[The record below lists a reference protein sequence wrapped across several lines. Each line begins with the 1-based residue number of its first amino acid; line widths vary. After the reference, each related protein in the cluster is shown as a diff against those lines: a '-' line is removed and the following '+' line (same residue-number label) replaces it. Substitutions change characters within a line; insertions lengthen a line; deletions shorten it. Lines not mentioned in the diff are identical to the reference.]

1 MLTVHAD
8 SFEHISQVNTDGAQ
22 LAQQQAAI
30 DYCFKPALQH
40 QKAGIAVNQ
49 AVLNVLAA
57 LREVAYSAQ
66 VAAPGCQSHAVTRC
80 LGSVLRRRQV
90 CCLLVA
96 LYPEHQR
103 LHAHLEQEK

>member
-8 SFEHISQVNTDGAQ
+8 SFEHISQVNTGSAQ

-80 LGSVLRRRQV
+80 VGFVLR
-90 CCLLVA
+90 
-96 LYPEHQR
+96 P
-103 LHAHLEQEK
+103 